1 MADQVR
7 LYSTDLPAPDYVDV
21 DVLKVYG
28 ASQPDYV
35 EKFGV
40 THEILDGSL
49 AEQIAGSRRCPK
61 IDFQNMT
68 DTNIRKAVT
77 WWLDPDRKLQC
88 LAGNPGNSLSATDA
102 AGGALTNVLHTYS
115 VSAIDAVGNGAA
127 ATVKTATP
135 PASGKVT
142 LVWDAV
148 TNARCYKVYR
158 KIAGIAGG
166 TWWVLD
172 YTRDTTYVDTG
183 AIDGV
188 TVEAWKDLG
197 SSNNNILPTQ
207 GTTISVITP
216 NEFVLEWAFDTEL
229 GRLLT
234 LELREASIFTRA
246 NKFPI

>member
-28 ASQPDYV
+28 ASQPDHI

-40 THEILDGSL
+40 THEMLDGSL
-49 AEQIAGSRRCPK
+49 SEQIAGGRRCPK
-61 IDFQNMT
+61 IDFHSLS
-68 DTNIRKAVT
+68 DTNIRKAAT
-77 WWLDPDRKLQC
+77 WWLDPDRQMRC
-88 LAGNPGNSLSATDA
+88 LAGTPGNFSAVGSS
-102 AGGALTNVLHTYS
+102 GGSLTNVLHTYS
-115 VSAIDAVGNGAA
+115 VAAIDAVGNGAA
-127 ATVKTATP
+127 ATVDSDTP
-135 PASGKVT
+135 PGSGKMT
-142 LVWDAV
+142 LTWDAV
-148 TNARCYKVYR
+148 ANARCYKIYR

-172 YTRDTTYVDTG
+172 YTRNTSYVDTG
-183 AIDGV
+183 AIDGA
-188 TVEAWKDLG
+188 TVEAWKDLA
-197 SSNNNILPTQ
+197 STNDNILPTS
-207 GTTISVITP
+207 GTTISVISS

-246 NKFPI
+246 NKFQI